1 MTPQD
6 RMRGC
11 LLGLAVGDALG
22 ATNEFKSRGTFRP
35 VTGIVGGGPFDLQP
49 GQWTDDTAMAMC
61 LGTSLVESDGFD
73 PDDIMERFVRWYQ
86 TGYWSST
93 GTCFDIGHT
102 TRIALDSY
110 ILTGNLWGK
119 APNER
124 SGNGCI
130 MRLAPVPIF
139 YYPNTI
145 AALEY
150 AEKSAMLTHDTP
162 ACRESTRL
170 LTAMLL
176 RAFTGSTK
184 DYVLDAGLFLE
195 STFEVPMVK
204 SVAHGTYK
212 QKSIDAIH
220 GTGFVVA
227 CLEAAAYCFATT
239 TTFSDAVLMAANL
252 GDDADTT
259 AAVTGQLAGA
269 FYGVGAIPSAWLA
282 QLARADDIEELADDL
297 ME

>member
-1 MTPQD
+1 MTLKE

-11 LLGLAVGDALG
+11 LLGLAVGDAVG
-22 ATNEFKSRGTFRP
+22 TTNEFKTRGTFKP
-35 VTGIVGGGPFDLQP
+35 ITGIVGGGPFDLQP
-49 GQWTDDTAMAMC
+49 GQWTDDTSMAMC

-73 PDDIMERFVRWYQ
+73 PDDVMERFVRWYQ

-93 GTCFDIGHT
+93 DACFDIGHT
-102 TRIALDSY
+102 TKIALDTY
-110 ILTGNLWGK
+110 MATGVPW
-119 APNER
+119 APPSER
-124 SGNGCI
+124 AGNGCI
-130 MRLAPVPIF
+130 MRLAPVPMF

-150 AEKSAMLTHDTP
+150 AEKSAILTHNTP
-162 ACRESTRL
+162 ACRESARL
-170 LTAMLL
+170 LSAMLL
-176 RAFTGSTK
+176 RAFSGTTK

-195 STFEVPMVK
+195 NTFEVPAVK
-204 SVAHGTYK
+204 SIAHGTYQ

-227 CLEAAAYCFATT
+227 CLEAAAYCFAQTNS
-239 TTFSDAVLMAANL
+239 FGDAVLMAANL

-269 FYGVGAIPSAWLA
+269 FYGVNAIPEAWRA
-282 QLARADDIEELADDL
+282 QLARYTEIRDLADDL
-297 ME
+297 AQ